1 MYFLDLIYIKNKF
14 LSKKLSRNHCSTYL
28 KTLSVNLMIAHF
40 FFALT
45 ASEMGLSPTILALIV
60 VSSIV
65 FIVGFAKS
73 SRENEYKKLMDS
85 FIERKDESD

>member
-1 MYFLDLIYIKNKF
+1 
-14 LSKKLSRNHCSTYL
+14 
-28 KTLSVNLMIAHF
+28 MISHF

-45 ASEMGLSPTILALIV
+45 ASEMGLSPSIIALIV
-60 VSSIV
+60 ISSIV

-85 FIERKDESD
+85 FIERKEESD

>member
-1 MYFLDLIYIKNKF
+1 
-14 LSKKLSRNHCSTYL
+14 
-28 KTLSVNLMIAHF
+28 MITHL

-45 ASEMGLSPTILALIV
+45 ASEMGISPTILALIV

-85 FIERKDESD
+85 FIERKEESD

>member
-1 MYFLDLIYIKNKF
+1 
-14 LSKKLSRNHCSTYL
+14 
-28 KTLSVNLMIAHF
+28 MISHI

-45 ASEMGLSPTILALIV
+45 ASEMGLSPSIVALIV

-85 FIERKDESD
+85 FIERKEESD

>member
-1 MYFLDLIYIKNKF
+1 
-14 LSKKLSRNHCSTYL
+14 
-28 KTLSVNLMIAHF
+28 MISHL

-60 VSSIV
+60 VSSFV

-85 FIERKDESD
+85 FIEKKEESD

>member
-1 MYFLDLIYIKNKF
+1 
-14 LSKKLSRNHCSTYL
+14 
-28 KTLSVNLMIAHF
+28 MITHL

-85 FIERKDESD
+85 FIERKEEPD

>member
-1 MYFLDLIYIKNKF
+1 
-14 LSKKLSRNHCSTYL
+14 
-28 KTLSVNLMIAHF
+28 MIAHF

-45 ASEMGLSPTILALIV
+45 ASEMGLRPTILALVV

-85 FIERKDESD
+85 FIEKKEESD

>member
-1 MYFLDLIYIKNKF
+1 MLTH
-14 LSKKLSRNHCSTYL
+14 LS
-28 KTLSVNLMIAHF
+28 
-40 FFALT
+40 FALT

-85 FIERKDESD
+85 FIERKEESD

>member
-1 MYFLDLIYIKNKF
+1 ML
-14 LSKKLSRNHCSTYL
+14 
-28 KTLSVNLMIAHF
+28 AHF

-45 ASEMGLSPTILALIV
+45 ASEMGLSPAILALIV

-85 FIERKDESD
+85 FIERKEESD

>member
-1 MYFLDLIYIKNKF
+1 MA
-14 LSKKLSRNHCSTYL
+14 T
-28 KTLSVNLMIAHF
+28 HF

-45 ASEMGLSPTILALIV
+45 ASEMGLSPIMLALIV
-60 VSSIV
+60 LSSVV

>member
-1 MYFLDLIYIKNKF
+1 
-14 LSKKLSRNHCSTYL
+14 
-28 KTLSVNLMIAHF
+28 MIAHF

-45 ASEMGLSPTILALIV
+45 ASEMGLSPIMLALVIL
-60 VSSIV
+60 SSIV

-85 FIERKDESD
+85 FIERKEEAD

>member
-1 MYFLDLIYIKNKF
+1 ML
-14 LSKKLSRNHCSTYL
+14 
-28 KTLSVNLMIAHF
+28 AHL

-45 ASEMGLSPTILALIV
+45 ANEMGLTPSILALIV
-60 VSSIV
+60 VSSVV

-85 FIERKDESD
+85 FIERKEESD

>member
-1 MYFLDLIYIKNKF
+1 
-14 LSKKLSRNHCSTYL
+14 
-28 KTLSVNLMIAHF
+28 MIAHF
-40 FFALT
+40 LFALT
-45 ASEMGLSPTILALIV
+45 ASEMGISPTILALIV

-85 FIERKDESD
+85 FIERKEDSE

>member
-1 MYFLDLIYIKNKF
+1 
-14 LSKKLSRNHCSTYL
+14 
-28 KTLSVNLMIAHF
+28 MISHF

-45 ASEMGLSPTILALIV
+45 ASEMGLSPAIIALIV
-60 VSSIV
+60 FSSIV

-85 FIERKDESD
+85 FIERKEESD

>member
-1 MYFLDLIYIKNKF
+1 
-14 LSKKLSRNHCSTYL
+14 
-28 KTLSVNLMIAHF
+28 MIAHF

-45 ASEMGLSPTILALIV
+45 ASEMGLSPLILVLIV
-60 VSSIV
+60 VSSII

-85 FIERKDESD
+85 FIERKEESD

>member
-1 MYFLDLIYIKNKF
+1 M
-14 LSKKLSRNHCSTYL
+14 H
-28 KTLSVNLMIAHF
+28 LMLAHLL
-40 FFALT
+40 FALT

-85 FIERKDESD
+85 FIERKEESD

>member
-1 MYFLDLIYIKNKF
+1 
-14 LSKKLSRNHCSTYL
+14 
-28 KTLSVNLMIAHF
+28 MITHL

-60 VSSIV
+60 VSSIA

-85 FIERKDESD
+85 FIERKEESD

>member
-1 MYFLDLIYIKNKF
+1 
-14 LSKKLSRNHCSTYL
+14 
-28 KTLSVNLMIAHF
+28 MITHL

-45 ASEMGLSPTILALIV
+45 ATEMGLSPTILALIV
-60 VSSIV
+60 VSSII

-85 FIERKDESD
+85 FIERKEESD

>member
-1 MYFLDLIYIKNKF
+1 MSVSFL
-14 LSKKLSRNHCSTYL
+14 
-28 KTLSVNLMIAHF
+28 
-40 FFALT
+40 FALT
-45 ASEMGLSPTILALIV
+45 ASEMSLSSSTLVFIV

-85 FIERKDESD
+85 FIERKEESN

>member
-1 MYFLDLIYIKNKF
+1 M
-14 LSKKLSRNHCSTYL
+14 H
-28 KTLSVNLMIAHF
+28 LMITHL

-85 FIERKDESD
+85 FIERKEKSD

>member
-1 MYFLDLIYIKNKF
+1 MPV
-14 LSKKLSRNHCSTYL
+14 S
-28 KTLSVNLMIAHF
+28 F

-45 ASEMGLSPTILALIV
+45 ASEMGISPSILALIII
-60 VSSIV
+60 SSIV

-85 FIERKDESD
+85 FIERKEEYD

>member
-1 MYFLDLIYIKNKF
+1 
-14 LSKKLSRNHCSTYL
+14 
-28 KTLSVNLMIAHF
+28 MITHL

>member
-1 MYFLDLIYIKNKF
+1 
-14 LSKKLSRNHCSTYL
+14 
-28 KTLSVNLMIAHF
+28 MITHF

-45 ASEMGLSPTILALIV
+45 SSEMGLSPTIIALIV

-85 FIERKDESD
+85 FIERKEESD